1 MTSATKDRSTN
12 KSFFT
17 ELNPIEKENQ
27 ILFWCLTCNP
37 SYTVALICWR
47 LDSYKPRKWFT
58 IELIVKIMLSFT

>member
-1 MTSATKDRSTN
+1 MMTSATKDRSTN

-37 SYTVALICWR
+37 SNTVALICWR
-47 LDSYKPRKWFT
+47 Y
-58 IELIVKIMLSFT
+58 